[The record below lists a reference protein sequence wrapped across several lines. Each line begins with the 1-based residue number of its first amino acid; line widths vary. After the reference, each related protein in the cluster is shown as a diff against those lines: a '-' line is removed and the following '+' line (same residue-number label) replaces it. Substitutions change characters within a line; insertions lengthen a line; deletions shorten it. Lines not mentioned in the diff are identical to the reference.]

1 MMLLEDAAGRI
12 PRGMHTRSIPII
24 ARRYGVDGHSFDE
37 DIVALDFFF
46 HIVLFGVAWWI
57 GGPTLI

>member
-1 MMLLEDAAGRI
+1 VAYTIYSNYRKAI
-12 PRGMHTRSIPII
+12 WRG
-24 ARRYGVDGHSFDE
+24 YGVDGHSFDE
-37 DIVALDFFF
+37 DIVASDFFF